1 MWGFLQSKSVSVFV
15 CCIFREKGRKNEKKR
30 LTKREKFLIIEL
42 ERF

>member
-1 MWGFLQSKSVSVFV
+1 MWGGYKANPSRFLFAVF
-15 CCIFREKGRKNEKKR
+15 FAKKEEKTKKR